1 MSPTSIAKAR
11 LRLEAASVRVAA
23 IEVETA
29 AEIVVAAAVGR
40 VAAVVVVDAGGVVV
54 VAAAADGTAVADT
67 AADDTRGQ
75 TFGSHLKWAGSART
89 YLSASW
95 SCDFGRGS
103 FFAVVHVGGIAKETC
118 IETRWGYVNRQFPL
132 QAAV

>member
-29 AEIVVAAAVGR
+29 AEIAVAAAVGR
-40 VAAVVVVDAGGVVV
+40 AAAVVVVDAGGVAVV
-54 VAAAADGTAVADT
+54 VAAADGTAVADT

-75 TFGSHLKWAGSART
+75 TFGSHFK
-89 YLSASW
+89 
-95 SCDFGRGS
+95 
-103 FFAVVHVGGIAKETC
+103 VGGECTHLLISILELRLWSRLFFC
-118 IETRWGYVNRQFPL
+118 CCPRGGNCQGNL
-132 QAAV
+132 H

>member
-29 AEIVVAAAVGR
+29 AEIAVDAADGR
-40 VAAVVVVDAGGVVV
+40 AAAVVVVDAGGVAVV
-54 VAAAADGTAVADT
+54 VAAADGTAVADT

-75 TFGSHLKWAGSART
+75 TFGSHLKWECTHLLISILELR
-89 YLSASW
+89 LW
-95 SCDFGRGS
+95 SRLFFCCCPRGGNCQGNL
-103 FFAVVHVGGIAKETC
+103 H
-118 IETRWGYVNRQFPL
+118 
-132 QAAV
+132 

>member
-29 AEIVVAAAVGR
+29 AEIAVAAAVGR

-54 VAAAADGTAVADT
+54 AAADGTAVADT

-75 TFGSHLKWAGSART
+75 TFGSHLKWAGVHALT
-89 YLSASW
+89 YQHLGAATLVAALFLLLSTWGELPRKPALK
-95 SCDFGRGS
+95 RGG
-103 FFAVVHVGGIAKETC
+103 AT
-118 IETRWGYVNRQFPL
+118 
-132 QAAV
+132 